1 MRARAPLTRPPA
13 RRLPPAQRML
23 IYEPHGRITAKD
35 ALLHPYFDELD
46 KSAVAMGLRGFKK

>member
-1 MRARAPLTRPPA
+1 
-13 RRLPPAQRML
+13 ML